1 MLQAF
6 IAALEANMN
15 NEAET
20 ALEDLLAG
28 NAAAMKALAER
39 VCAPPPAEA

>member
-28 NAAAMKALAER
+28 NAAAIKAIAER
-39 VCAPPPAEA
+39 VCPPPPTEA